1 MKRENPKIFSL
12 LKFKQLSTYL
22 SEIFTMN
29 EIDLVKINFD
39 PDQLFLLNI
48 CIAFLMFGIALDIK
62 WQDFGRLFSNPK
74 VPLVGLFSEYIIL
87 PILTLVLVFIF
98 QPPPSLVLGMLLLA
112 VCPGGTT
119 SNFMVHLSGSN
130 AALSVL
136 LTSVT
141 TLGAI
146 FITPIFFTFLV
157 DLVPSVADLET
168 VIAVSPFEM
177 MKTIFQLLIIPVA
190 IGMFLNARFPELTK
204 KIEQPVKILSLLIF
218 FSFVFLAIHANF
230 KYIKDYLSTVFFIV
244 LIHNGLALLLGYL
257 FPKWVGLTEHDARA
271 ISIETGIQNSGLAL
285 IIVFNF
291 FDGLGGMAIIV
302 AWWGVWHLISGFLVA
317 IFWKRTAK
325 LGKDV

>member
-1 MKRENPKIFSL
+1 
-12 LKFKQLSTYL
+12 
-22 SEIFTMN
+22 MN
-29 EIDLVKINFD
+29 EIDLVRINFN

-48 CIAFLMFGIALDIK
+48 CLAFLMFGIALDIK
-62 WQDFGRLFSNPK
+62 WQDFGRLFSNPR
-74 VPLVGLFSEYIIL
+74 VPLIGLFSEYIIL
-87 PILTLVLVFIF
+87 PLITIILVFVF

-119 SNFMVHLSGSN
+119 SNFMVHLAGAN

-146 FITPIFFTFLV
+146 FITPFFFTFLTS
-157 DLVPSVADLET
+157 LIPSVADLDT

-177 MKTIFQLLIIPVA
+177 MKTIFQLLIVPVG
-190 IGMFLNARFPELTK
+190 IGMWLNAQFPNFTK
-204 KIEQPVKILSLLIF
+204 KIEPVVKTLSLIIF
-218 FSFVFLAIHANF
+218 FSFVFFAVFTNF
-230 KYIKDYLSTVFFIV
+230 EHLKGYVHVVFFIV
-244 LIHNGLALLLGYL
+244 LAHNGLALLLGYL
-257 FPKWVGLTEHDARA
+257 FPKWMGLDEFDARA

-302 AWWGVWHLISGFLVA
+302 AWWGVWHLISGIL
-317 IFWKRTAK
+317 ISTYWKRSATK
-325 LGKDV
+325 K